1 MPHVVVHT
9 LVHDPHNHDSDDNIH
24 DDDYNHDHNRHDRDV
39 ANDNDHNNYGPASA
53 EHRDGWTYPD
63 NPRRARATNVR
74 EAYGPRL
81 TGPGCRRE

>member
-24 DDDYNHDHNRHDRDV
+24 DDDHNRHDRDV